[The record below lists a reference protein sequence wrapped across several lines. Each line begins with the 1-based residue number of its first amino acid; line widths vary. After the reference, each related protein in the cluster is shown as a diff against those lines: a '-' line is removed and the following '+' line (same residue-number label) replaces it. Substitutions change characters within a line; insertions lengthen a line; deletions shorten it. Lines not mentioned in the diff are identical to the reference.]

1 MLFAKKGSLFFRF
14 FSSTL
19 HAILVTIF
27 MVLGLE
33 SSFPFLSQFAWW
45 CVSWKPFFTVEAAAC
60 FPMQIAKKHF
70 VVCQNSSSKGEKL
83 LPKSCKPLHLLVNLW
98 HLFCFWHTKTN
109 LFFFAFRKSQNLHQE
124 IGICEP
130 QKKSYLHSLP
140 PTLSISRFIIMWEN
154 FLVNVHH
161 FLGSKLS
168 SRFQIF
174 LVVNDKKLWGT
185 GNHNWLELRTWP

>member
-1 MLFAKKGSLFFRF
+1 MLFAKKGSLFFF
-14 FSSTL
+14 FVFF

-109 LFFFAFRKSQNLHQE
+109 LFFLLLENLRTYTKKLVYVNHK
-124 IGICEP
+124 
-130 QKKSYLHSLP
+130 KKSYLHSSHPL
-140 PTLSISRFIIMWEN
+140 
-154 FLVNVHH
+154 
-161 FLGSKLS
+161 
-168 SRFQIF
+168 FQF
-174 LVVNDKKLWGT
+174 RVS
-185 GNHNWLELRTWP
+185 

>member
-1 MLFAKKGSLFFRF
+1 MRKRDHSSSFSFFF
-14 FSSTL
+14 

-109 LFFFAFRKSQNLHQE
+109 LFFLLLENLRTYTKKLVYVNHKKIIFALLS
-124 IGICEP
+124 
-130 QKKSYLHSLP
+130 P
-140 PTLSISRFIIMWEN
+140 PLSISRFIIMWEN

>member
-1 MLFAKKGSLFFRF
+1 MLFAKKGSLFFF
-14 FSSTL
+14 FVFFF

-109 LFFFAFRKSQNLHQE
+109 LFFFSFRKSQNLHQE

-130 QKKSYLHSLP
+130 QKNHICTPLTPS
-140 PTLSISRFIIMWEN
+140 FN
-154 FLVNVHH
+154 FAFHNHVR
-161 FLGSKLS
+161 KLS
-168 SRFQIF
+168 RKCPPFFGVKAVIQISNF
-174 LVVNDKKLWGT
+174 FGGK
-185 GNHNWLELRTWP
+185 R